1 MDNLLRSKRDEPT
14 LGIIL
19 CKSKERTL
27 VEYALQ
33 GIQTPIS
40 VSSYQLATEL
50 PEPLKRSLPTVDHLE
65 MELNTAIIKVQLE
78 VDE

>member
-1 MDNLLRSKRDEPT
+1 M
-14 LGIIL
+14 
-19 CKSKERTL
+19 
-27 VEYALQ
+27 EYALQ